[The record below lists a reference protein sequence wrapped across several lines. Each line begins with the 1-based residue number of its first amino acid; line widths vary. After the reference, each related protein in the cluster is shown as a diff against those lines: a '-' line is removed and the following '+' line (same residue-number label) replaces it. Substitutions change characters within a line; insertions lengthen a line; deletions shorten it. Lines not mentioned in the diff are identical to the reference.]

1 LTFAGDLSI
10 NNLLLF
16 LDVKFVEWF
25 PFYQQIRMEFGYST
39 EKDQKAAEM
48 LSNMIKRKA
57 LQVSKIQKKIK
68 GKEVLVIAAGPSLE
82 KNIEF
87 IKKNKK
93 YIKIA
98 ADGVV
103 EFLLN
108 NKITPDIVVSDLDGN
123 PKYLRMAEKFGA
135 IMVIHAHGDN
145 IDDLEKNVPKFRKII
160 GTTQVMP
167 TENVYNFGG
176 FTDGD
181 RCVFLAEEMRAKSIT
196 LIGMDFDNNPRK
208 FSTNNHEVD
217 FELKR
222 RKLKTAKRLVEML
235 AKQAKSKLINKS
247 GTTIRGIKS
256 QP

>member
-1 LTFAGDLSI
+1 
-10 NNLLLF
+10 
-16 LDVKFVEWF
+16 
-25 PFYQQIRMEFGYST
+25 MEFGYST

-48 LSNMIKRKA
+48 LSYMIKRKA
-57 LQVSKIQKKIK
+57 LQVSKIQKKIE
-68 GKEVLVIAAGPSLE
+68 GKEVLVIGAGPSLE

-98 ADGVV
+98 ANGVV
-103 EFLLN
+103 EILLN
-108 NKITPDIVVSDLDGN
+108 KKIRPDIVVSDLDGN
-123 PKYLRMAEKFGA
+123 PKYLRMAEKLGA
-135 IMVIHAHGDN
+135 IIVIHAHGDN
-145 IDDLEKNVPKFRKII
+145 VQNLEKNVPKFRKII

-181 RCVFLAEEMRAKSIT
+181 RSVFLAEEMRAKSIT

-208 FSTNNHEVD
+208 FSTNDHDVD

-222 RKLKTAKRLVEML
+222 KKLKTAKRLLEML
-235 AKQAKSKLINKS
+235 GKQSKSKLINKS
-247 GTTIRGIKS
+247 GTKLRGIKS
-256 QP
+256 QL

>member
-1 LTFAGDLSI
+1 
-10 NNLLLF
+10 
-16 LDVKFVEWF
+16 
-25 PFYQQIRMEFGYST
+25 EFGYST

-48 LSNMIKRKA
+48 LSNMIKDNA
-57 LQVSKIQKKIK
+57 LLVSKLQKKIQ
-68 GKEVLVIAAGPSLE
+68 GKHVLVIGAGPSLE
-82 KNIEF
+82 KNIGF

-103 EFLLN
+103 EILLKG
-108 NKITPDIVVSDLDGN
+108 KIKPDIVVSDLDGN
-123 PKYLRMAEKFGA
+123 PKYLRMAEKMGA

-145 IDDLEKNVPKFRKII
+145 MENLQKNVPKFRKII

-181 RCVFLAEEMRAKSIT
+181 RSVFLAEEMKAKSIT
-196 LIGMDFDNNPRK
+196 LMGMDFDNNPTK
-208 FSTNNHEVD
+208 VSKNHDVD

-222 RKLKTAKRLVEML
+222 KKLKTAKKLLEML
-235 AKQAKSKLINKS
+235 GKQSKSKLINRS
-247 GTTIRGIKS
+247 DSRI
-256 QP
+256 